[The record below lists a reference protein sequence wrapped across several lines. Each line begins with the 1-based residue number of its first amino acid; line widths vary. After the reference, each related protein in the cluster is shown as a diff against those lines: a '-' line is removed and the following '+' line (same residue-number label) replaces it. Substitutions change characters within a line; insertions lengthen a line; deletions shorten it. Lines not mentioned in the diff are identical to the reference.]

1 MTSSSSS
8 PDTPIENA
16 RSSEP
21 GASTLTTWDAVS
33 LIIGI
38 VIGSTVFKTSGLIF
52 ANVPGP
58 WWGLGL
64 WIVCGGLSF
73 ASALCYAELATA
85 YPRLG
90 GEYNYLTRAFG
101 PWAGFLFGWA
111 ELSMIQTGSIGALSY
126 VFAEHAVTVFALP
139 SNAMIWLALAAVVV
153 LTTLNMLGVQA
164 GKRTQNMLTIAKL
177 IGMGLLVIAGLSVA
191 GSSSLAVAKPMSEA
205 GWPFALILVLYAYG
219 GWNDAAFVAA
229 EMKDRSRNIPRA
241 LLLGIGVITVWYVLL
256 NAAYLGALGFEGLRA
271 SHQPA
276 ADAFAKVVGA
286 RGGRAMIVL
295 VMISALGSVNGV
307 IFSAARLHATVGA
320 DHRLFALLAKQ
331 SPHANVPARSLLVQG
346 GITVAMILALGTD
359 AGRSTLDAGLVAV
372 GATPVPWGKYFG
384 GFETLYAASAPIFW
398 SFFLATGVA
407 YFVLRWKDRDI
418 ERPFRAPLFPLCPLL
433 FCAMSGFGL
442 YSATLYA
449 WPLLPLIAVPF
460 LLGVPLYFVSI
471 GISKSQ

>member
-1 MTSSSSS
+1 MKSRSDSRDSHAGPTEPSS
-8 PDTPIENA
+8 
-16 RSSEP
+16 
-21 GASTLTTWDAVS
+21 STLTTWDAVS

-73 ASALCYAELATA
+73 ASALCYAELATT

-101 PWAGFLFGWA
+101 PCVGFLFGWA
-111 ELSMIQTGSIGALSY
+111 ELAIIQTGSIGALSY
-126 VFAEHAVTVFALP
+126 VFAEYAVSVFGFSADSTL
-139 SNAMIWLALAAVVV
+139 WLALTAVVV
-153 LTTLNMLGVQA
+153 LTALNMLGVQT
-164 GKRTQNMLTIAKL
+164 GKRTQNVLTVAKL
-177 IGMGLLVIAGLSVA
+177 VGMGLLVIAGLSVA
-191 GSSSLAVAKPMSEA
+191 GSCSLEVERPMGEA

-219 GWNDAAFVAA
+219 GWNDAAFVVA
-229 EMKDRSRNIPRA
+229 EMRDRSRNIPRA

-271 SHQPA
+271 SYQPA

-286 RGGRAMIVL
+286 SGGRAMSVL
-295 VMISALGSVNGV
+295 VMVSALGSVNGV

-320 DHRLFALLAKQ
+320 DHRLFALLAKLA
-331 SPHANVPARSLLVQG
+331 PRTLAPARSLLVQAV
-346 GITVAMILALGTD
+346 ITVAMIVALGTNN
-359 AGRSTLDAGLVAV
+359 GRQALDAVLVAV
-372 GATPVPWGKYFG
+372 GSAPVPWGKYFG

-398 SFFLATGVA
+398 TFFLATGLA

-433 FCAMSGFGL
+433 FCTMSAFGL

-449 WPLLPLIAVPF
+449 LPLLPLIAVPF
-460 LLGVPLYFVSI
+460 LLGVPLYF
-471 GISKSQ
+471 ISRSR